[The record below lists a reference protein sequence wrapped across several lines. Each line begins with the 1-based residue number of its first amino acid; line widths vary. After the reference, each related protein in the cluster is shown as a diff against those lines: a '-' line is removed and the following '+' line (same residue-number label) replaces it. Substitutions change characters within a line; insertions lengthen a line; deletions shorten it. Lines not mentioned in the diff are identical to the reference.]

1 VFPLQLIHE
10 HRNYIGSFGLLFG
23 ICALVVNHSGVLRS
37 GAEAGRRWGL
47 LAVAVAY
54 ALLLASVCFGRA
66 SLWGKGIEGALIET
80 QHHPQSASSFC
91 ELGRQYA
98 VLADQVDDEADKE
111 ELMVFAK
118 QGFQRCYE
126 LDDNYVHGLFALL
139 ILDARTG
146 KPPSPERM
154 DQLTKKLATGP
165 FSASYATW
173 LMILSHCQKND
184 SCTIGK
190 QNMIHILQS
199 ALNNPRLEHA
209 GLTKSVALVAT
220 ADFVAN
226 NGKNY
231 SNALELSV
239 EAAKESPGTSF
250 FKRNVVELAIAFGD
264 YPTARKWIALLEQE
278 HGWTSRSAIATL
290 RKKLEAAEASKS
302 GRHE

>member
-1 VFPLQLIHE
+1 MCDERSGKQWQATIQREMWTLICQDNPLYSTICGTIFWRGVGEERLAFALADHLQVLLTLLVLLWVKKKESAFIFGVGFFYLSHSIESTVFPLQLIHE

-66 SLWGKGIEGALIET
+66 SLWGKGVEGALIET

-154 DQLTKKLATGP
+154 DQLTKKY
-165 FSASYATW
+165 S
-173 LMILSHCQKND
+173 
-184 SCTIGK
+184 
-190 QNMIHILQS
+190 IH
-199 ALNNPRLEHA
+199 
-209 GLTKSVALVAT
+209 K
-220 ADFVAN
+220 
-226 NGKNY
+226 
-231 SNALELSV
+231 
-239 EAAKESPGTSF
+239 
-250 FKRNVVELAIAFGD
+250 
-264 YPTARKWIALLEQE
+264 
-278 HGWTSRSAIATL
+278 
-290 RKKLEAAEASKS
+290 
-302 GRHE
+302 